1 MQNSGNNLTDKNYE
15 EIIAA
20 TQSGLILFHKKLC
33 PHCLNMKK
41 VIEKFIAAKGEG
53 VSVMYMDSE
62 ENPEG
67 MQSLDVERVPTLEII
82 KNGKVA
88 VTKSGLMNPR
98 ELAVFFQEA

>member
-1 MQNSGNNLTDKNYE
+1 MEVADLTDKNYE

-20 TQSGLILFHKKLC
+20 TESGLILFHKKLC

-62 ENPEG
+62 ENPKG
-67 MQSLDVERVPTLEII
+67 MQSLDVERVPTLLIV
-82 KNGKVA
+82 KKGKVA
-88 VTKSGLMNPR
+88 ATKSGLMNPR
-98 ELAVFFQEA
+98 ELAAFYQNA